1 MRLGCWSQDNAMDHV
16 HVIPSFPVFSRLL
29 IKLKAVIYVV
39 IHCRGAYKSL
49 ARPGRKQALKHV
61 TDARDFNN
69 IRTRAIIKSSSS
81 SSLQG
86 KAPKEFHVILTEIL
100 ACFLPGRATD
110 LSLIRISWKN
120 NLPKIHSTVRHYSDK
135 FHTVY
140 ITTMYRCSV
149 NDAAQRP
156 TSYDYS
162 LLQTCSH
169 NHNLKISY
177 GQF

>member
-1 MRLGCWSQDNAMDHV
+1 MDHV
-16 HVIPSFPVFSRLL
+16 HFIPSFPFFNRLL
-29 IKLKAVIYVV
+29 IKLNAVIYVV
-39 IHCRGAYKSL
+39 LHYRGADKSL
-49 ARPGRKQALKHV
+49 ARPGRKLALKHV
-61 TDARDFNN
+61 RDARNFNN
-69 IRTRAIIKSSSS
+69 IKTRAIIK
-81 SSLQG
+81 
-86 KAPKEFHVILTEIL
+86 ARRRRNFTPFWHTL

-110 LSLIRISWKN
+110 LLLIRISWKN

-140 ITTMYRCSV
+140 INTMYRCSV

-156 TSYDYS
+156 TSYAYT